1 MQEASLSAIAGDVT
15 ALMQQYE
22 ARLAQQRKVLDHIID
37 IGASLRLQMDTE
49 TLLKRVCEAA
59 CLALEFRIAALYLYD
74 GEGYY
79 RYCALAGGK
88 PEDEIYLR
96 EHPLPE
102 SLVTRLA
109 SEEFRISRSY
119 HIPAEAAI
127 WQDEEIKAFFVLDE
141 TVQLFS
147 PSAVDAD
154 TEKRYWHAQD
164 LMIVPLIG
172 GDNTWLGFLTP
183 DGPADGLR
191 PSEETVSLFELF
203 ANQAAVV
210 IEGARLHNELREAL
224 RQAQESE
231 QIKNHFL
238 MIASH
243 ELRTPLTAM
252 QGYLELLSDYGD
264 SLDQEARAHF
274 LNNTQR
280 ACDELVLLLGNV
292 MDISRVD
299 QSHVTLNFSVADV
312 AQTVALIVEILEP
325 IIEREQRTVE
335 LDISPD
341 LLVRVDELRLRQIL
355 LNLIGNA
362 LKYTPPA
369 TAITISAACVSAGD
383 VRRRVSS
390 LPVSN
395 GQLSLSPSDRFVLI
409 SIRDRGPG
417 ISIED
422 QARLFTK
429 FMRLDSALNSTK
441 QGSGLGLYLCR
452 QLTEA
457 MGGHIWVE
465 STGIPGEGSTFCL
478 TVPCYE
484 KAILDVSC

>member
-1 MQEASLSAIAGDVT
+1 MQEAPLSAINGHVT
-15 ALMQQYE
+15 ALMHQYE
-22 ARLAQQRKVLDHIID
+22 TRLAQQRKVLDNIID

-59 CLALEFRIAALYLYD
+59 CQALQFRIAALYLYD
-74 GEGYY
+74 GVGYY
-79 RYCALAGGK
+79 RYCALAGGRA
-88 PEDEIYLR
+88 EDEVYLR

-102 SLVTRLA
+102 SIVSRLA
-109 SEEFRISRSY
+109 SEEYCVSRSY
-119 HIPAEAAI
+119 HIPAEAPI
-127 WQDEEIKAFFVLDE
+127 WQDEEIKSFFVLDE
-141 TVQLFS
+141 TVQIFS
-147 PSAVDAD
+147 PSAIDPNM
-154 TEKRYWHAQD
+154 EKLYWHAQD

-172 GDNTWLGFLTP
+172 GDNKWLGFLTP
-183 DGPADGLR
+183 DGPLDGLR

-252 QGYLELLSDYGD
+252 QGYLELLSTYGD
-264 SLDQEARAHF
+264 SLDEEARSHF

-299 QSHVTLNFSVADV
+299 QNHVSLNFGVVNVAR
-312 AQTVALIVEILEP
+312 TVEVILEILEP
-325 IIEREQRTVE
+325 TIAREQRPVKI
-335 LDISPD
+335 DIPPS
-341 LLVRVDELRLRQIL
+341 LLVWVDELRLRQIL
-355 LNLIGNA
+355 LNLLGNA
-362 LKYTPPA
+362 LKYTPA
-369 TAITISAACVSAGD
+369 GTAIAVSATRLSRAD
-383 VRRRVSS
+383 LHLRFPSVPS
-390 LPVSN
+390 LELQPCM
-395 GQLSLSPSDRFVLI
+395 SPSDQFALI
-409 SIRDRGPG
+409 AISDRGPG
-417 ISIED
+417 IFHED

-429 FMRLDSALNSTK
+429 FMRLDSALNSAQ

-465 STGIPGEGSTFCL
+465 STGIPGEGSTFYI
-478 TVPCYE
+478 TVPCYQ
-484 KAILDVSC
+484 S

>member
-1 MQEASLSAIAGDVT
+1 MQEASLGAITSNVA

-22 ARLAQQRKVLDHIID
+22 ARLVQQRKVLDYIID

-59 CLALEFRIAALYLYD
+59 CQALQFRIAALYLYD

-88 PEDEIYLR
+88 AEDEVYLQ

-102 SLVTRLA
+102 SIVSRLA
-109 SEEFRISRSY
+109 SEEFRVSRSY
-119 HIPAEAAI
+119 HIPEEAPI
-127 WQDEEIKAFFVLDE
+127 WQDQEIKAFFVLDE

-147 PSAVDAD
+147 TAAVDAD
-154 TEKRYWHAQD
+154 TEKRYWHVQD

-183 DGPADGLR
+183 DGPLDGLR
-191 PSEETVSLFELF
+191 PKAEVVSLFELF

-210 IEGARLHNELREAL
+210 IEGARLHNELREAV

-264 SLDQEARAHF
+264 SLDEEARAHF

-299 QSHVTLNFSVADV
+299 QSRVTLNFSVANV
-312 AQTVALIVEILEP
+312 AQTVAVIVEILEP
-325 IIEREQRTVE
+325 IIERERRTIE
-335 LDISPD
+335 LDIPPD

-355 LNLIGNA
+355 LNLLGNA
-362 LKYTPPA
+362 LKYTPAA
-369 TAITISAACVSAGD
+369 TSITICATCGSVADLRQRVPSMSAPD
-383 VRRRVSS
+383 HH
-390 LPVSN
+390 
-395 GQLSLSPSDRFVLI
+395 LSLSPSDQFALI

-417 ISIED
+417 ISAED

-429 FMRLDSALNSTK
+429 FMRLDSALNSK
-441 QGSGLGLYLCR
+441 QQGSGLGLYLCR

-457 MGGHIWVE
+457 MGGSIWVE
-465 STGIPGEGSTFCL
+465 SAGIPGAGSTFFL
-478 TVPCYE
+478 TVPTYQ
-484 KAILDVSC
+484 S